1 MELINYFSDANEAVL
16 TTSFVLNKTDQITR
30 VYHHLEDGMWE
41 FISDRAVEESD
52 YKVISM
58 EEILNTDEELLSLS
72 DMERGFFAYRKE
84 PNGTF
89 EIKPSIL

>member
-1 MELINYFSDANEAVL
+1 MELINYFSDPNEAVL
-16 TTSFVLNKTDQITR
+16 TTSFVLNKTDQISR

-41 FISDRAVEESD
+41 FISERAVKESD

-58 EEILNTDEELLSLS
+58 EEILYIDEGLLSLS
-72 DMERGFFAYRKE
+72 DMEPGFFAYRKE

-89 EIKPSIL
+89 EIKIIEE

>member
-52 YKVISM
+52 YTVISM
-58 EEILNTDEELLSLS
+58 EEILNIDGELLSLS
-72 DMERGFFAYRKE
+72 DMEPGFFAYRKE
-84 PNGTF
+84 PSGTF
-89 EIKPSIL
+89 KIKPSIL

>member
-1 MELINYFSDANEAVL
+1 MEFINYFSDANEAVL

-41 FISDRAVEESD
+41 FISDRAVEKSD

-58 EEILNTDEELLSLS
+58 EEILNIDEELSLS
-72 DMERGFFAYRKE
+72 DMEPGFFAYRKE